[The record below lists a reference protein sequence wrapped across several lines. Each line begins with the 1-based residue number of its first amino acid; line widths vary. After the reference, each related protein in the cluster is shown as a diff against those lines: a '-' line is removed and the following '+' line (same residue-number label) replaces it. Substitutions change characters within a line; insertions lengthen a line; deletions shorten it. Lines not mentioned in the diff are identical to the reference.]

1 MIFGSGVRK
10 IEPKICARSFV
21 KPLKRKELA
30 GRNTEAVARIVLH
43 NFMQLIV
50 AHYKGEWNWKFIREN
65 NYDAKYEKTKS
76 LLMSI
81 F

>member
-10 IEPKICARSFV
+10 TEPKICARSFV

-43 NFMQLIV
+43 NSC
-50 AHYKGEWNWKFIREN
+50 
-65 NYDAKYEKTKS
+65 S
-76 LLMSI
+76 LLLRITRASGTGNLLGKIIMTQSTRKQKVY
-81 F
+81 